1 PPYNYSLDLKNHNL
15 TFDID
20 LPLLRIRAK
29 YNLKGN
35 ILLLPLV
42 GNGDVNMALKN
53 VQTSVLTKISFR
65 DEPEE
70 TIHIDSMKVY
80 FNVGGM
86 RIHLTN
92 LFNGNEILGASINSF
107 LNQNSDEIIKELRPD
122 LEAGLAETFKGLW
135 NDVFSK
141 IPTKLWLL

>member
-1 PPYNYSLDLKNHNL
+1 
-15 TFDID
+15 
-20 LPLLRIRAK
+20 
-29 YNLKGN
+29 
-35 ILLLPLV
+35 
-42 GNGDVNMALKN
+42 
-53 VQTSVLTKISFR
+53 
-65 DEPEE
+65 
-70 TIHIDSMKVY
+70 MKVY